1 MAYIAK
7 LEARGF
13 KSLGSVDVKF
23 PRGLCCLAGPNGA
36 GKSCILEA
44 LAFVA
49 GCSAAALRVQRLAD
63 LQCSDASKVGP
74 IEPLHLCARGVG

>member
-1 MAYIAK
+1 MAYISN

-13 KSLGSVDVKF
+13 KSLGTLDVRF

-44 LAFVA
+44 VAFVA
-49 GCSAAALRVQRLAD
+49 GCSAAALRVQRLAE

-74 IEPLHLCARGVG
+74 IQPLCL

>member
-13 KSLGSVDVKF
+13 KSLGSLDVKL

-36 GKSCILEA
+36 GKSCIMEA
-44 LAFVA
+44 VGFVA
-49 GCSAAALRVQRLAD
+49 GCSAAALRVQRLAE
-63 LQCSDASKVGP
+63 LQCSDTTKVGLSTP
-74 IEPLHLCARGVG
+74 TRRV